1 MRLILALLWADN
13 NCVRVPGKQF
23 YLSPEIHRH
32 AEVIYEQECYQLRQ
46 LETSDN
52 PRRGHVGPPRGN
64 LNHNF
69 S

>member
-32 AEVIYEQECYQLRQ
+32 DEVIYKQECYQFQQ
-46 LETSDN
+46 LESSDT
-52 PRRGHVGPPRGN
+52 PGVAMSAHLGVT
-64 LNHNF
+64 
-69 S
+69 